1 MRNLLSEEN
10 MNSLKTFML
19 VLLIASFTVSAAW
32 SNTVADELVSINNQ
46 LENLVNSEKPADLD
60 LENTLRARETEL
72 FTELLK
78 SEKTASEF
86 LQVAFEKARGQAERF
101 LARVRFEVVHEGRE
115 DLRTVLEKWSS
126 NLDGSS
132 ASRSKK
138 KVAFIYGCE
147 VNLYDG
153 EWRTAPDGRRFWVS
167 NEYPD
172 IILSPAEYQKYLK
185 TAATVED

>member
-1 MRNLLSEEN
+1 
-10 MNSLKTFML
+10 ML

-126 NLDGSS
+126 SLDGSS
-132 ASRSKK
+132 VSRSKK